1 MTEESFDEDAHK
13 PESLSVRLVSETR
26 HTFGTEAARQ
36 MWVKLK
42 LPVVPAMLQQTTVQ
56 LELFP

>member
-1 MTEESFDEDAHK
+1 MTEEYLEEESRK
-13 PESLSVRLVSETR
+13 LESLGVRLVSETR

-36 MWVKLK
+36 MWIKLK
-42 LPVVPAMLQQTTVQ
+42 LPLVPAMLQTDTQ

>member
-1 MTEESFDEDAHK
+1 MIDETVDDELHK

-36 MWVKLK
+36 LWLKLK
-42 LPVVPAMLQQTTVQ
+42 LPVVPAMLGASSQ

>member
-1 MTEESFDEDAHK
+1 MTEENFDEESHK

-36 MWVKLK
+36 MWIKLK
-42 LPVVPAMLQQTTVQ
+42 LPLVPAMLQTDTQ